1 MKQICLLAS
10 IILLSLGAFMG
21 LEGTQTELSQ
31 TSSKS
36 LTGFVY
42 DDVYLRHLPGRSG
55 HPERPERLTAIL
67 KQVGENRP
75 VGLAPAHQATNR
87 HR

>member
-1 MKQICLLAS
+1 MKQICLLAG

-36 LTGFVY
+36 LTGSSMTMFICAICR
-42 DDVYLRHLPGRSG
+42 DGPGTRSVRNG
-55 HPERPERLTAIL
+55 
-67 KQVGENRP
+67 
-75 VGLAPAHQATNR
+75 
-87 HR
+87 